1 MVRIGTGYDIHRLVP
16 GRKLVIGGVE
26 IPFFRGLW
34 GHSDADVLIHAII
47 DAILGACCLG
57 DIGSHFPDSDPD
69 LKGISSVEL
78 LGRVREKLAPLGR
91 VQNIDSTVVAER
103 PKLAPYMDAMRSRI
117 AEALGIPAE
126 SVSVKAKTAEG
137 TGPVGEGLAVE
148 AHAAVLVEVG

>member
-1 MVRIGTGYDIHRLVP
+1 LVRIGTGYDIHRLVP
-16 GRKLVIGGVE
+16 GRKLMIGGVE

-69 LKGISSVEL
+69 LKGIAGVEL
-78 LGRVREKLAPLGR
+78 LSRVRAKIAPLGR
-91 VQNIDSTVVAER
+91 ISNIDATVVAER
-103 PKLAPYMDAMRSRI
+103 PKLAPYIVAMRDRI
-117 AEALGIPAE
+117 AEALGIAAE
-126 SVSVKAKTAEG
+126 TVSVKAKTAEG